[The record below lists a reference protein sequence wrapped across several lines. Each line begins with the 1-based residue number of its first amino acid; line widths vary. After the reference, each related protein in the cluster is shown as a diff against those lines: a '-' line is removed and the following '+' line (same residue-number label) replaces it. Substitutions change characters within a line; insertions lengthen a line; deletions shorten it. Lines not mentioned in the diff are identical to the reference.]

1 MEGKEED
8 NVQPDY
14 EPIKQVKVSTLI
26 VDQIKSHIMG
36 GNLKPGDVL
45 PSERDLM
52 KSFNVSRSS
61 LREALKILDATGFIE
76 TAQRKRTRVKS
87 IVPDSF
93 VEPIRPLLKE
103 DLETVL
109 EVHDVRRCLESWNAY
124 YAAERATPDDIEG
137 LRRNIE
143 SMEEKI
149 LNNQSLVDEDA
160 AFHLAISSASHN
172 KIQTHLMYSIY
183 ALIQETVGICY
194 ETNESR
200 DILEEHRAVYQAI
213 EDKNPDLARKEMNIH
228 LDKVQDRVHQFFN
241 DKKIP
246 GRSRKDTLRRGDS
259 PS

>member
-1 MEGKEED
+1 M
-8 NVQPDY
+8 VQPDY
-14 EPIKQVKVSTLI
+14 KPVKQIKISTLI
-26 VDQIKSHIMG
+26 VDQIKAHIVEG
-36 GNLKPGDVL
+36 SLKPGDPL

-76 TAQRKRTRVKS
+76 IAQRKRTRVKS

-124 YAAERATPDDIEG
+124 YAAERATPEDIEG
-137 LRRNIE
+137 LKRNIE
-143 SMEEKI
+143 SMEKKI
-149 LNNQSLVDEDA
+149 QNNQSLVDEDA
-160 AFHLAISSASHN
+160 EFHLAISSASHN

-200 DILEEHRAVYQAI
+200 HILEEHKEVYRAIQ
-213 EDKNPDLARKEMNIH
+213 EKNPDLARKMMNIH
-228 LDKVQDRVHQFFN
+228 LDKVQDRVHRFFKA
-241 DKKIP
+241 KKILFP
-246 GRSRKDTLRRGDS
+246 RKRTNSR
-259 PS
+259 

>member
-1 MEGKEED
+1 M
-8 NVQPDY
+8 QPDY

-26 VDQIKSHIMG
+26 VDQIKSHIVG

-76 TAQRKRTRVKS
+76 IAQRKRTRVKS

-93 VEPIRPLLKE
+93 IEPIRPLLKE
-103 DLETVL
+103 NLETVL

-124 YAAERATPDDIEG
+124 YAAERATEEDIEG

-143 SMEEKI
+143 SMEKKI
-149 LNNQSLVDEDA
+149 KDNQSLVDEDA
-160 AFHLAISSASHN
+160 DFHLAISSASHN

-183 ALIQETVGICY
+183 ALIRDTVGICY
-194 ETNESR
+194 ETDESR
-200 DILEEHRAVYQAI
+200 DILEEHQNIFKAI
-213 EDKNPDLARKEMNIH
+213 KDKNSELARRMMNAH
-228 LDKVQDRVHQFFN
+228 LDKVQARVHRFFN
-241 DKKIP
+241 DRKILHP
-246 GRSRKDTLRRGDS
+246 R
-259 PS
+259 